1 MNKVLDTEK
10 AESISFDSFGFCLI
24 RHISIIFIYI
34 YMYINL
40 YDYMYIYICIMWYPC
55 KTYFLKVSWYSYL
68 PFVLYSV
75 GSFLPSLF

>member
-10 AESISFDSFGFCLI
+10 AESISFVSFGFCLI

-40 YDYMYIYICIMWYPC
+40 YDYMYIYIYVLCGTPARHTFLRFPGTRICLLSCI
-55 KTYFLKVSWYSYL
+55 L
-68 PFVLYSV
+68 
-75 GSFLPSLF
+75 